1 MDIEREGLPRPPLLR
16 GEAGPGRG
24 GEPMLLRLLTLLQ
37 KLSMEVL
44 SPLLEALVFPLG
56 LERATRP
63 LPSLYFA
70 AAGAVSAGAA

>member
-1 MDIEREGLPRPPLLR
+1 
-16 GEAGPGRG
+16 
-24 GEPMLLRLLTLLQ
+24 MLLRLLTLLQ

-70 AAGAVSAGAA
+70 AAGAVPGREAATASAAVAIAAPNLLSA